1 MKHTDTIFVW
11 GLILVCGCTTT
22 GGYTGGTSEAEPAQ
36 ARVELVDVSF
46 VGDWFYVTGGLGG
59 APATAWQFG
68 GGVSRI
74 FGRWIFESIGFAPAA
89 LAATNAAPATLSFPS
104 GTNAPTVKL

>member
-1 MKHTDTIFVW
+1 MKR
-11 GLILVCGCTTT
+11 LALLAALSLVCGCTTT
-22 GGYTGGTSEAEPAQ
+22 GGYTGGGTTKAEPAQ

-46 VGDWFYVTGGLGG
+46 VGDWFYVTAGLGG

-74 FGRWIFESIGFAPAA
+74 FGRWIFESIGFAPAP
-89 LAATNAAPATLSFPS
+89 AATNAAPAKLSFPS
-104 GTNAPTVKL
+104 DTNAPAVKL